1 MYNQQQ
7 IHDLIN
13 RLLSHE
19 KHLSYSSLSAFKK
32 SPLDFLHYKF
42 KPKEQTPAMA
52 FGSMAHNFILEYH
65 NFFDN
70 YFIIDSDAPKKPTS
84 VQINAKNPSVD
95 TLAAIIYWDNLKH
108 EAGNRTFITHS
119 DMNELEKLSDSLF
132 KNISA
137 NNLIIQCKE
146 FEKEY
151 NFKHDNFLFKSFIDA
166 EDSNIRLDLKIVQ
179 NADPKKFQRDAF
191 NYGYH
196 IQAAMYEIAGG
207 KRDYYLIALDRNG
220 GVSVNK
226 LSDELIAYGRQEI
239 NNLLENFNRCILED
253 AWLQSYEFYS
263 LRSDGAYEFELPK
276 YLNI

>member
-1 MYNQQQ
+1 MYSQQQ

-13 RLLSHE
+13 GLLNQE

-42 KPKEQTPAMA
+42 QQREATPAMA
-52 FGSMAHNFILEYH
+52 FGSMAHNFILQYET
-65 NFFDN
+65 FFSN
-70 YFIIDSDAPKKPTS
+70 YYVIDKDAPKRPTIA
-84 VQINAKNPSVD
+84 QYNAKKPSDD
-95 TLAAIIYWDNLKH
+95 TLAAIEYWDDL
-108 EAGNRTFITHS
+108 EQESFGQILITHN
-119 DMNELEKLSDSLF
+119 DLNELDKISNSLF
-132 KNISA
+132 KNA
-137 NNLIIQCKE
+137 AAMHLIIKCKD

-151 NFKHDNFLFKSFIDA
+151 DFNHDNFLFKSFIDA

-179 NADPKKFQRDAF
+179 NAEPKKFQRDAIA
-191 NYGYH
+191 YGYH
-196 IQAAMYEIAGG
+196 IQAAMYELAGG

-226 LSDELIAYGRQEI
+226 LSDELIAHGMQQI

-263 LRSDGAYEFELPK
+263 TRADGAYEFELPK

>member
-1 MYNQQQ
+1 ME
-7 IHDLIN
+7 IHGLIN
-13 RLLSHE
+13 SLLNHE

-65 NFFDN
+65 TFFDN

-95 TLAAIIYWDNLKH
+95 TLAAIIYWDNLKNV
-108 EAGNRTFITHS
+108 AGNRTLINNS
-119 DMNELEKLSDSLF
+119 DMNELEKVANSLF
-132 KNISA
+132 KNVSA

-151 NFKHDNFLFKSFIDA
+151 NFNHDNFLFKSFIDA

-179 NADPKKFQRDAF
+179 SAEPKKFQRDAIA
-191 NYGYH
+191 YGYH
-196 IQAAMYEIAGG
+196 MQAAMYELAGG

-226 LSDELIAYGRQEI
+226 LSDELIAYGMQEI
-239 NNLLENFNRCILED
+239 NNLLENFNRCVLED
-253 AWLQSYEFYS
+253 AWMQSYEFYS
-263 LRSDGAYEFELPK
+263 SRADGAYEFELPK

>member
-1 MYNQQQ
+1 ME
-7 IHDLIN
+7 IHNLIN
-13 RLLSHE
+13 SLLNYE

-65 NFFDN
+65 TFFDN
-70 YFIIDSDAPKKPTS
+70 YYVIDVNAPKKPTS
-84 VQINAKNPSVD
+84 IQINAKKPSDD
-95 TLAAIIYWDNLKH
+95 TIFAIQYWENLSK
-108 EAGNRTFITHS
+108 EAGNLTLITNS
-119 DMNELEKLSDSLF
+119 DLNELDKLSNSLF
-132 KNISA
+132 KNTAAMHLVIK
-137 NNLIIQCKE
+137 CKE

-179 NADPKKFQRDAF
+179 SAEPKKFQRDAIA
-191 NYGYH
+191 YGYH
-196 IQAAMYEIAGG
+196 IQAAMYELAGG

-226 LSDELIAYGRQEI
+226 LSEELIAYGMQEI
-239 NNLLENFNRCILED
+239 NNLLENFNRCVLED
-253 AWLQSYEFYS
+253 AWMQSYEFYS
-263 LRSDGAYEFELPK
+263 SRADGAYEFELPK

>member
-1 MYNQQQ
+1 MYNLQK
-7 IHDLIN
+7 INDLIN
-13 RLLSHE
+13 SLLNHE

-42 KPKEQTPAMA
+42 QQKEQTPAMA
-52 FGSMAHNFILEYH
+52 FGSMAHNWILDYST
-65 NFFDN
+65 FWSKYYLIDN
-70 YFIIDSDAPKKPTS
+70 DAPKRPTIA
-84 VQINAKNPSVD
+84 QYNAKKPSDD
-95 TLAAIIYWDNLKH
+95 TLAAIDYWDNL
-108 EAGNRTFITHS
+108 EQESFGQILITQN
-119 DMNELEKLSDSLF
+119 DLKELDKISSSLF

-137 NNLIIQCKE
+137 NNLILKCTE

-151 NFKHDNFLFKSFIDA
+151 DFNYDNFSFKSFIDA
-166 EDSNIRLDLKIVQ
+166 EDENIRLDLKIVQ
-179 NADPKKFQRDAF
+179 NADPKKFQRDALA
-191 NYGYH
+191 YGYH

-207 KRDYYLIALDRNG
+207 KRDYYLLAADRNG

-226 LSDELIAYGRQEI
+226 LSDDLIAYGRQEI

>member
-1 MYNQQQ
+1 MYSQQQ

-13 RLLSHE
+13 GLLNQE

-42 KPKEQTPAMA
+42 QQREATPAMA
-52 FGSMAHNFILEYH
+52 FGSMAHNFILQYET
-65 NFFDN
+65 FFSN
-70 YFIIDSDAPKKPTS
+70 YYVIDKDAPKRPTIA
-84 VQINAKNPSVD
+84 QYNAKKPSDD
-95 TLAAIIYWDNLKH
+95 TLAAIEYWDDL
-108 EAGNRTFITHS
+108 EQESFGQILITHN
-119 DMNELEKLSDSLF
+119 DLNELDKISNSLF
-132 KNISA
+132 KNA
-137 NNLIIQCKE
+137 AAMHLIIKCKD

-151 NFKHDNFLFKSFIDA
+151 DFNHDNFLFKSFIDA

-179 NADPKKFQRDAF
+179 SAEPKKFQRDAIA
-191 NYGYH
+191 YGYH
-196 IQAAMYEIAGG
+196 MQAAMYELAGG

-226 LSDELIAYGRQEI
+226 LSDELIAHGMQQI

-263 LRSDGAYEFELPK
+263 TRSDGAYEFELPK

>member
-1 MYNQQQ
+1 MYNQME
-7 IHDLIN
+7 IHNLIN
-13 RLLSHE
+13 SLLNYE

-65 NFFDN
+65 TFFDN
-70 YFIIDSDAPKKPTS
+70 YYVIDVNAPKKPTS
-84 VQINAKNPSVD
+84 IQINAKKPSDD
-95 TLAAIIYWDNLKH
+95 TIFAIQYWENLSK
-108 EAGNRTFITHS
+108 EAGNLTLITNS
-119 DMNELEKLSDSLF
+119 DLNELDKLSNSLF
-132 KNISA
+132 KNTAAMHLVIK
-137 NNLIIQCKE
+137 CKE

-179 NADPKKFQRDAF
+179 SAEPKKFQRDAIA
-191 NYGYH
+191 YGYH
-196 IQAAMYEIAGG
+196 IQAAMYELAGG

-226 LSDELIAYGRQEI
+226 LSEELIAYGMQEI
-239 NNLLENFNRCILED
+239 NNLLENFNRCVLED
-253 AWLQSYEFYS
+253 AWMQSYEFYS
-263 LRSDGAYEFELPK
+263 SRADGAYEFELPK

>member
-1 MYNQQQ
+1 ME
-7 IHDLIN
+7 IHGLIN
-13 RLLSHE
+13 SLLNHE

-65 NFFDN
+65 TFFDN

-95 TLAAIIYWDNLKH
+95 TLASIIYWDNLKNV
-108 EAGNRTFITHS
+108 AGNRTLINNS
-119 DMNELEKLSDSLF
+119 DMNELEKVANSLF
-132 KNISA
+132 KNVSA

-151 NFKHDNFLFKSFIDA
+151 NFNHDNFLFKSFIDA

-179 NADPKKFQRDAF
+179 SAEPKKFQRDAIA
-191 NYGYH
+191 YGYH
-196 IQAAMYEIAGG
+196 MQAAMYELAGG

-226 LSDELIAYGRQEI
+226 LSDELIAYGMQEI
-239 NNLLENFNRCILED
+239 NNLLENFNRCVLED
-253 AWLQSYEFYS
+253 AWMQSYEFYS
-263 LRSDGAYEFELPK
+263 SRADGAYEFELPK

>member
-1 MYNQQQ
+1 ME
-7 IHDLIN
+7 IHGLIN
-13 RLLSHE
+13 SLLNHE

-65 NFFDN
+65 TFFDN

-95 TLAAIIYWDNLKH
+95 TLAAIIYWDNLKNVA
-108 EAGNRTFITHS
+108 ENRTLINNS
-119 DMNELEKLSDSLF
+119 DMNELEKVANSLF
-132 KNISA
+132 KNVSA

-151 NFKHDNFLFKSFIDA
+151 NFNHDNFLFKSFIDA

-179 NADPKKFQRDAF
+179 SAEPKKFQRDAIA
-191 NYGYH
+191 YGYH
-196 IQAAMYEIAGG
+196 MQAAMYELAGG

-226 LSDELIAYGRQEI
+226 LSDELIAYGMQEI
-239 NNLLENFNRCILED
+239 NNLLENFNRCVLED
-253 AWLQSYEFYS
+253 AWMQSYEFYS
-263 LRSDGAYEFELPK
+263 SRADGAYEFELPK

>member
-1 MYNQQQ
+1 MYNQME
-7 IHDLIN
+7 IHNLIN
-13 RLLSHE
+13 SLLNHE

-65 NFFDN
+65 TFFDN
-70 YFIIDSDAPKKPTS
+70 YYVIDVNAPKKPTS
-84 VQINAKNPSVD
+84 IQINAKKPSDD
-95 TLAAIIYWDNLKH
+95 TIFAIQYWENLSK
-108 EAGNRTFITHS
+108 EAGNLTLITNS
-119 DMNELEKLSDSLF
+119 DLNELDKLSNSLF
-132 KNISA
+132 KNTAAMHLVIK
-137 NNLIIQCKE
+137 CKE

-179 NADPKKFQRDAF
+179 SAEPKKFQRDAIA
-191 NYGYH
+191 YGYH
-196 IQAAMYEIAGG
+196 IQAAMYELAGG
-207 KRDYYLIALDRNG
+207 KRDYYLIAVDRNG

-226 LSDELIAYGRQEI
+226 LSEELIAYGMQEI
-239 NNLLENFNRCILED
+239 NNLLENFNRCVLED
-253 AWLQSYEFYS
+253 AWMQSYEFYS
-263 LRSDGAYEFELPK
+263 SRADGAYEFELPK

>member
-1 MYNQQQ
+1 MYSQQQ

-13 RLLSHE
+13 GLLNQE

-42 KPKEQTPAMA
+42 QQREATPAMA
-52 FGSMAHNFILEYH
+52 FGSMAHNFILQYET
-65 NFFDN
+65 FFSN
-70 YFIIDSDAPKKPTS
+70 YYVIDKDAPKRPTIA
-84 VQINAKNPSVD
+84 QYNAKKPSDD
-95 TLAAIIYWDNLKH
+95 TLAAIEYWDDL
-108 EAGNRTFITHS
+108 EQESFGQILITHN
-119 DMNELEKLSDSLF
+119 DLNELDKISNSLF
-132 KNISA
+132 KNA
-137 NNLIIQCKE
+137 AAMHLIIKCKD

-151 NFKHDNFLFKSFIDA
+151 DFNHDNFSFKSFIDA

-179 NADPKKFQRDAF
+179 SAEPKKFQRDAIA
-191 NYGYH
+191 YGYH
-196 IQAAMYEIAGG
+196 MQAAMYELAGG

-226 LSDELIAYGRQEI
+226 LSDELIAHGMQQI

-263 LRSDGAYEFELPK
+263 TRADGAYEFELPK

>member
-1 MYNQQQ
+1 MYSQQQ

-13 RLLSHE
+13 GLLNQE

-42 KPKEQTPAMA
+42 QQREATPAMA
-52 FGSMAHNFILEYH
+52 FGSMAHNFILQYET
-65 NFFDN
+65 FFSN
-70 YFIIDSDAPKKPTS
+70 YYVIDKDAPKRPTIA
-84 VQINAKNPSVD
+84 QYNAKKPSDD
-95 TLAAIIYWDNLKH
+95 TLAAIEYWDDL
-108 EAGNRTFITHS
+108 EQESFGQILITHN
-119 DMNELEKLSDSLF
+119 DLNELDKISNSLF
-132 KNISA
+132 KNA
-137 NNLIIQCKE
+137 AAMHLIIKCKD

-151 NFKHDNFLFKSFIDA
+151 DFNHDNFSFKSFIDA

-179 NADPKKFQRDAF
+179 NAEPKKFQRDAIA
-191 NYGYH
+191 YGYH
-196 IQAAMYEIAGG
+196 IQAAMYELAGG

-226 LSDELIAYGRQEI
+226 LSDELIAHGMQQI

-263 LRSDGAYEFELPK
+263 TRADGAYEFELPK

>member
-1 MYNQQQ
+1 MYNQME
-7 IHDLIN
+7 IHGLIN
-13 RLLSHE
+13 SLLNHE

-65 NFFDN
+65 TFFDN

-95 TLAAIIYWDNLKH
+95 TLAAIIYWDNLKNVA
-108 EAGNRTFITHS
+108 ENRTLINNS
-119 DMNELEKLSDSLF
+119 DMNELEKVANSLF
-132 KNISA
+132 KNVSA

-151 NFKHDNFLFKSFIDA
+151 NFNHDNFLFKSFIDA

-179 NADPKKFQRDAF
+179 SAEPKKFQRDAIA
-191 NYGYH
+191 YGYH
-196 IQAAMYEIAGG
+196 MQAAMYELAGG

-226 LSDELIAYGRQEI
+226 LSDELIAYGMQEI
-239 NNLLENFNRCILED
+239 NNLLENFNRCVLED
-253 AWLQSYEFYS
+253 AWMQSYEFYS
-263 LRSDGAYEFELPK
+263 SRADGAYEFELPK

>member
-1 MYNQQQ
+1 MYSQQQ
-7 IHDLIN
+7 THDLIN
-13 RLLSHE
+13 GLLNQE

-32 SPLDFLHYKF
+32 SPLEFLHYKF
-42 KPKEQTPAMA
+42 QQREQTPAMA

-65 NFFDN
+65 TFFWN
-70 YFIIDSDAPKKPTS
+70 YYVIDSDAPKKPTS
-84 VQINAKNPSVD
+84 AQYNAKNPSVD
-95 TLAAIIYWDNLKH
+95 TLAAIMYWDKLEQ
-108 EAGNRTFITHS
+108 EAGDKKLITQN
-119 DMNELEKLSDSLF
+119 DLKELEKLSNSLF
-132 KNISA
+132 KNA
-137 NNLIIQCKE
+137 AAMHLIIKCKD

-179 NADPKKFQRDAF
+179 NAEPKKFQRDAIA
-191 NYGYH
+191 YGYH
-196 IQAAMYEIAGG
+196 IQAAMYELAGG

-226 LSDELIAYGRQEI
+226 LSDELIAYGMQEI

-263 LRSDGAYEFELPK
+263 SRADGAYEFELPK

>member
-1 MYNQQQ
+1 MYNQME
-7 IHDLIN
+7 IHNLIN
-13 RLLSHE
+13 SLLNYE

-65 NFFDN
+65 TFFDN
-70 YFIIDSDAPKKPTS
+70 YYVIDVNAPKKPTS
-84 VQINAKNPSVD
+84 IQINAKKPSDD
-95 TLAAIIYWDNLKH
+95 TIFAIQYWENLSK
-108 EAGNRTFITHS
+108 EAGNLTLITNS
-119 DMNELEKLSDSLF
+119 DLNELDKLSNSLF
-132 KNISA
+132 KNTAAMHLVIK
-137 NNLIIQCKE
+137 CKE

-179 NADPKKFQRDAF
+179 SAEPKKFQRDAIA
-191 NYGYH
+191 YGYH
-196 IQAAMYEIAGG
+196 IQAAMYELAGG
-207 KRDYYLIALDRNG
+207 KRDYYLIAVDRNG

-226 LSDELIAYGRQEI
+226 LSEELIAYGMQEI
-239 NNLLENFNRCILED
+239 NNLLENFNRCVLED
-253 AWLQSYEFYS
+253 AWMQSYEFYS
-263 LRSDGAYEFELPK
+263 SRADGAYEFELPK